1 MNTAIVGVVTF
12 GATLLI
18 KTIVDLCVER
28 YKKAQEIKEA
38 REDLEADLRT
48 QAFLWK
54 EHAYAV
60 RVAAVKAGVKIE
72 DLPSVPKED

>member
-1 MNTAIVGVVTF
+1 MNTALVGLVYSAVT
-12 GATLLI
+12 LVI
-18 KTIVDLCVER
+18 KAIIDMCVDR
-28 YKKAQEIKEA
+28 YKKAQEIQEA
-38 REDLEADLRT
+38 RDDLEADLRT

-60 RVAAVKAGVKIE
+60 RVAALQAGVRFE

>member
-1 MNTAIVGVVTF
+1 MNTALIGLVCSAVT
-12 GATLLI
+12 LI
-18 KTIVDLCVER
+18 IKALVDLCTDR
-28 YKKAQEIKEA
+28 YKKAQEIQEA
-38 REDLEADLRT
+38 RDDLEAELRT

-60 RVAAVKAGVKIE
+60 RVAAVQAGVKVE

>member
-1 MNTAIVGVVTF
+1 MNTAITGVVCSVV
-12 GATLLI
+12 ALLV
-18 KTIVDLCVER
+18 KAVVDLCVER
-28 YKKAQEIKEA
+28 YKKAQETKEA
-38 REDLEADLRT
+38 REDLEAELRT

-60 RVAAVKAGVKIE
+60 RVAAIQAGVKVE

>member
-1 MNTAIVGVVTF
+1 MNTAIFGIVCSVGTF
-12 GATLLI
+12 ILKASI
-18 KTIVDLCVER
+18 DLCVKR
-28 YKKAQEIKEA
+28 YEKAQEIKEA
-38 REDLEADLRT
+38 RDDLEADLRT

-60 RVAAVKAGVKIE
+60 RVAAIQAGVKVE

>member
-1 MNTAIVGVVTF
+1 MNTTVIGIVCSVLG
-12 GATLLI
+12 LI
-18 KTIVDLCVER
+18 AKTTIDLCIER

-60 RVAAVKAGVKIE
+60 RVAAIQAGVKVE

>member
-1 MNTAIVGVVTF
+1 MNTAIVGVLCSGGTF
-12 GATLLI
+12 LLKMI
-18 KTIVDLCVER
+18 IDLCVER

-48 QAFLWK
+48 QAFLWR

-60 RVAAVKAGVKIE
+60 RVAAIQAGVRVE

>member
-1 MNTAIVGVVTF
+1 MNTAVIGVV
-12 GATLLI
+12 GSVLGLI
-18 KTIVDLCVER
+18 AKAIIDACVER

-60 RVAAVKAGVKIE
+60 RVAAIQAGVKVE